1 MSSRKLFVVYGV
13 TAAVIGLP
21 FTILHLTARPDDAV
35 ISPLQRLAAAM
46 ANGFGPWGGALVRL
60 VDFPNAG
67 LRTFSW
73 LAAIGLTLAG
83 GLLLALPPRA
93 RGRLAQASLAA
104 AWTVFL
110 VIWFG
115 TGFAQIADGLL

>member
-83 GLLLALPPRA
+83 RA
-93 RGRLAQASLAA
+93 APGPAA
-104 AWTVFL
+104 AGRAAGSRRRLWPRHGPCS
-110 VIWFG
+110 W
-115 TGFAQIADGLL
+115 